1 MPSSSKSKGNRGER
15 EVAAKLS
22 KLFNLNF
29 ERVPNS
35 GAFTGGKNSVRIG
48 RLTKSQQLLTEGDL
62 IVPDELYGMTVECK
76 TYKKFSWNQLY
87 SSCKQLDD
95 WIEQASNTDKVWFLT
110 FKINYCNTCVVFAK
124 DRVPAYPKWKLPD
137 SHQLYKKD
145 YIICDFDTFFEM
157 NVTNVLQVCK
167 NQL

>member
-35 GAFTGGKNSVRIG
+35 GAFTGGKNSVRIN

-95 WIEQASNTDKVWFLT
+95 WIAQASNTDKVWFLT
-110 FKINYCNTCVVFAK
+110 FKINYCDTCVVFSQQ
-124 DRVPAYPKWKLPD
+124 YFEEFNIPD
-137 SHQLYKKD
+137 SFHIYKKN
-145 YIICDFDTFFEM
+145 YIICEFDSFFKN
-157 NVTNVLQVCK
+157 NVTNVLQLCK

>member
-35 GAFTGGKNSVRIG
+35 GAFTGGKNSVRIN

-95 WIEQASNTDKVWFLT
+95 WIAQASNTDKVWFLT
-110 FKINYCNTCVVFAK
+110 FKINYCDTCVVFSQQ
-124 DRVPAYPKWKLPD
+124 YFEEFNIPD
-137 SHQLYKKD
+137 SFHIYKTN
-145 YIICDFDTFFEM
+145 YIICEFDSFFKK
-157 NVTNVLQVCK
+157 NVTNVLQLCK